1 MGRILMVALFIFAP
15 FAQAEV
21 PILDRLIPGSWIHRE
36 SDPQVVETVDFNRYV
51 GMWYDIA
58 HEPNFFQ
65 RNCLRST
72 AEYQILSPD
81 SVSVHNICYKK
92 DGETDDIKGVAKV
105 TDSRFPAKLEVD
117 FGFMRKGD
125 YWIIDLADDYSY
137 AVVSAPNKKSLWIL
151 SRTAKMDAA
160 VYQQIITRLKG
171 KGFDLTKLTVTEQ
184 I

>member
-21 PILDRLIPGSWIHRE
+21 PILDRLIPESWIQRE

-51 GMWYDIA
+51 GLWYDIA
-58 HEPNFFQ
+58 HDPNFFQ

-125 YWIIDLADDYSY
+125 YWIIDLDPNYQW
-137 AVVSAPNKKSLWIL
+137 AVVSGPKKKSLFIL
-151 SRTAKMDAA
+151 ARQAPMERMLLD
-160 VYQQIITRLKG
+160 QILTSLKN
-171 KGFDLTKLTVTEQ
+171 KGFETDDLVFDEY
-184 I
+184 

>member
-21 PILDRLIPGSWIHRE
+21 PILDRLIPESWIQRE

-51 GMWYDIA
+51 GLWYDIA
-58 HEPNFFQ
+58 HDPNFFQ

-105 TDSRFPAKLEVD
+105 TDPKVPAKLEVD

-125 YWIIDLADDYSY
+125 YWIIDLDPNYQW
-137 AVVSAPNKKSLWIL
+137 AVVSGPKKKSLFIL
-151 SRTAKMDAA
+151 ARQAPMERMLLD
-160 VYQQIITRLKG
+160 QILTSLKN
-171 KGFDLTKLTVTEQ
+171 KGFETDDLVFDEY
-184 I
+184 